1 MSIGGLVIN
10 QQFSFITRKKRTIN
24 KNLAIKFNKHPNGLL
39 WRGEQLCVL
48 SIKAGSVA
56 VGVTIT
62 IKDNTWLQFIISQLK
77 KVYLFRK

>member
-1 MSIGGLVIN
+1 MPYGM
-10 QQFSFITRKKRTIN
+10 
-24 KNLAIKFNKHPNGLL
+24 L

-56 VGVTIT
+56 VGVPIT

>member
-1 MSIGGLVIN
+1 MPLQWWQIDVPYGM
-10 QQFSFITRKKRTIN
+10 
-24 KNLAIKFNKHPNGLL
+24 L

-48 SIKAGSVA
+48 CIKAGSVA
-56 VGVTIT
+56 VGASIT